1 MSRYV
6 LDSTFVIDYL
16 RDAGAAVQRMA
27 RFFQEGDDPM
37 VTDVVVAEVATG
49 SPEHPDPDLMHFLE
63 QMDFVQP
70 PYEVALRA
78 GQWRDEARRM
88 GRSLSLADALIAAA
102 AEFNGATVL
111 TRNVRDFAMT
121 PVRVETY

>member
-6 LDSTFVIDYL
+6 LDTTFVIDYL
-16 RDAGAAVQRMA
+16 RDDGGAVARFA
-27 RFFQEGDDPM
+27 RFFEDGDDPLITEIV
-37 VTDVVVAEVATG
+37 VTEVATG
-49 SPEHPDPDLMHFLE
+49 SPQHPDPELTHLLE

-78 GQWRDEARRM
+78 GQWRADARRN
-88 GRSLSLADALIAAA
+88 GRTLSLADSLIAAVA
-102 AEFNGATVL
+102 DFSEATVL
-111 TRNVRDFAMT
+111 TRNVRDFAIT